1 MALGRIGRLARLGP
15 AVLGALAV
23 GCVSAG
29 AHLPTILAEQRDIAV
44 RDPAQFPPAPLPRL
58 PPPTTVSTP
67 LPKDAPAR
75 DLSLD
80 DAIGTALS
88 NSRVVRVLAGDA
100 VVASGQTVYEPAIAN
115 TRIDQEAAVF
125 DPIFNAAALHSQSEQ
140 AQAVQFPDF
149 PARVLFQGTRTDTTD
164 LLAGVTQRAPSGG
177 IFGADVRRTTTR
189 APGALGVL
197 DSLTTSSAGVSL
209 TQPLLRGAGADV
221 NLAPVMIARI
231 NTERSFYQFKDAVL
245 ELVRGVVQAYWAV
258 VAARIDAWARRQQ
271 VVQAEATLE
280 WAEARKDVELPAQ
293 VALAR
298 SSLATF
304 RANLIAAE
312 ANVLQRE
319 ATLRNLLGVP
329 PSDPHRLVLTSSP
342 SDVAVEP
349 NWDELLRLA
358 EQRRPDI
365 AELKLILEADQQRL
379 IIAENQTLPQLDA
392 AARYRLGGLEGDTPL
407 GRVSTGKAELTDWGV
422 GLNLAL
428 PLGLRQ
434 GRATLRETEL
444 TIARDR
450 ANLDQ
455 GLHAAA
461 HDLAESVRGLA
472 QAYSQYRAYEKA
484 RALARDSLEKQLETY
499 QTRAGAL
506 YLNVLQA
513 IAEWGNAVSAD
524 GQALALYNTELAN
537 LERRSGTILDTH
549 GVQFFEERYQ
559 SLGPLGHHGATAEY
573 PAAMVP
579 TPNTNRYPRSP
590 QGPEAALE
598 NDKPK
603 LPKGP
608 RELRPNEERDL
619 PAPREVQPPKKSPG

>member
-1 MALGRIGRLARLGP
+1 
-15 AVLGALAV
+15 
-23 GCVSAG
+23 
-29 AHLPTILAEQRDIAV
+29 LPTILAEQHDIAV

-58 PPPTTVSTP
+58 PPPTTVATP

-75 DLSLD
+75 PMSLD
-80 DAIGTALS
+80 DAIRTGLS
-88 NSRVVRVLAGDA
+88 NSRVVRVLAGEA

-125 DPIFNAAALHSQSEQ
+125 DPIFNAAATYGQSEQ

-149 PARVLFQGTRTDTTD
+149 PARVLFQGRRTDTTD
-164 LLAGVTQRAPSGG
+164 LFAGVAQRAPSGG
-177 IFGADVRRTTTR
+177 IFAADVRRTTTR
-189 APGALGVL
+189 SPGGLGLL
-197 DSLTTSSAGVSL
+197 DSLTSTSGGVSL

-221 NLAPVMIARI
+221 NLAPVVIARI
-231 NTERSFYQFKDAVL
+231 NTERSFYQFKDAVQ
-245 ELVRGVVQAYWAV
+245 EMVRGVVQAYWAV
-258 VAARIDAWARRQQ
+258 VSARIDAWARRQQ

-280 WAEARKDVELPAQ
+280 WAEARKDVELSAQ

-319 ATLRNLLGVP
+319 ASLRNLLGVP

-349 NWDELLRLA
+349 NWDQLLRSA

-379 IIAENQTLPQLDA
+379 IVAENQTLPQLDA
-392 AARYRLGGLEGDTPL
+392 TAHYRLGGLEGETPL

-422 GLNLAL
+422 GLNFAL

-461 HDLAESVRGLA
+461 HNLAESVRGLA
-472 QAYSQYRAYEKA
+472 QAYSQYRAYQKA
-484 RALARDSLEKQLETY
+484 RAFARDSLEKQLEIY

-513 IAEWGNAVSAD
+513 IGEWGNAVSAE
-524 GQALALYNTELAN
+524 GFALAQYNTELAN
-537 LERRSGTILDTH
+537 LERQSGTILDTH
-549 GVQFFEERYQ
+549 GVRFFEERYQ
-559 SLGPLGHHGATAEY
+559 SLGPLSLHGVTAEY

-579 TPNTNRYPRSP
+579 TPNANRYPLSP

-598 NDKPK
+598 RDKPK
-603 LPKGP
+603 LPKG
-608 RELRPNEERDL
+608 RRDL
-619 PAPREVQPPKKSPG
+619 PPNGLPDLPPPREVPPSKDNPG